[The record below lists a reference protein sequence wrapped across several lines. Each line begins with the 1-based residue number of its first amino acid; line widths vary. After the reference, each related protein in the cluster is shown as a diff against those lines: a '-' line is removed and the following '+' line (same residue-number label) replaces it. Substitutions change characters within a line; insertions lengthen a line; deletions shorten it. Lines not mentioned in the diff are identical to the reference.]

1 MRIRIRTLRR
11 FLLGALLALGSLT
24 LAASAL
30 AD

>member
-11 FLLGALLALGSLT
+11 FLPAPLLALGSLT
-24 LAASAL
+24 LVGSAL